1 MAHINKQL
9 DNLTFPGNKETPDL
23 RAFMGNPVYSSFLDF
38 FKSGREEQAKQAS
51 DSTRIFEDKRMFDP
65 RVFLQYPNSPTAN
78 NHSRAV
84 CHLIMASEKIED
96 FNKDSVEN
104 LKDCEILRSAF
115 ENIVY
120 GHICENSMFGPFH
133 PPEYTSILIDQ
144 YLMLKPDDIFAEYT
158 KQLILWRTLSQ
169 AQKGKNLLSDFEYA
183 KLSIKSA
190 EQLAYKLSLDV
201 DSLPGK
207 RIILID
213 IYYCLGAKYVST
225 SQPERALDS
234 FQKCFDLDNSNYS
247 ALYGIAYMHMK
258 DEPMKAIE
266 FFRKFI
272 KMAPECDKQY
282 PNAYYMIA
290 SLYVTKGNAK
300 EALRYCSLAEDA
312 EKKRLPFL
320 GPVDIPQ
327 KDMMQQ
333 MKSMIPQIE
342 KMKSQKKIKPK

>member
-1 MAHINKQL
+1 MAHYNKEV
-9 DNLTFPGNKETPDL
+9 DNTTFPGNEETPDL
-23 RAFMGNPVYSSFLDF
+23 RGFMGNPVYSSLLDF

-51 DSTRIFEDKRMFDP
+51 DSTRIFKDNKRFDP
-65 RVFLQYPNSPTAN
+65 RVFSQYPNSHTAN

-84 CHLIMASEKIED
+84 CHLIMASEKIKD
-96 FNKDSVEN
+96 FNNDSVEN

-120 GHICENSMFGPFH
+120 GHICENSMFGPYH
-133 PPEYTSILIDQ
+133 PPENTSILIDK
-144 YLMLKPDDIFAEYT
+144 YLMLKPDDIFAAYT

-190 EQLAYKLSLDV
+190 EELAYKLSLDV

-225 SQPERALDS
+225 NQPERALDS
-234 FQKCFDLDNSNYS
+234 FQKCFDLDKSNYS
-247 ALYGIAYMHMK
+247 ALYGIAYMNMEN
-258 DEPMKAIE
+258 EPMKAIE
-266 FFRKFI
+266 LFRKFI

-282 PNAYYMIA
+282 PNAYYMLS
-290 SLYVTKGNAK
+290 SLYGTKGNVK

-320 GPVDIPQ
+320 SPVDIPQ

-342 KMKSQKKIKPK
+342 KMKSQKKIKP